1 MSSYGHE
8 DPRETLRN
16 LHRNRP
22 ERRLAGV
29 CAALADHLELPL
41 AFVRAAFLIGA
52 LVPSINTFVIA
63 IYLGVWFLTPPELGA
78 RSGMDRVLDALRDLF
93 GVDAPRSR
101 PSSDGFPSDPSA

>member
-1 MSSYGHE
+1 MSPFDHD
-8 DPRETLRN
+8 DPRETLRS

-41 AFVRAAFLIGA
+41 ALVRAAFLTGA
-52 LVPSINTFVIA
+52 LVPSINTLVIA
-63 IYLGVWFLTPPELGA
+63 LYVGVWFLTPPALGA

-93 GVDAPRSR
+93 GVDEPRSR
-101 PSSDGFPSDPSA
+101 ASSDGFPSDPSA